1 MKSAK
6 NRGFLLSELMVVMTL
21 ASAIASI
28 SALSS
33 AAVPE
38 IERLCVGSALVSE
51 RAQSSGALSDAKRW
65 VCVAV
70 TGVEPPENRFAGRRT
85 VR

>member
-6 NRGFLLSELMVVMTL
+6 NRGFLLSELMVMVTL
-21 ASAIASI
+21 ASAIASV

-38 IERLCVGSALVSE
+38 IERLCLGSAVVSE
-51 RAQSSGALSDAKRW
+51 RAQSSPAMSDARRW
-65 VCVAV
+65 VCVAL
-70 TGVEPPENRFAGRRT
+70 TGLEPPENRYAGRPA